1 MSLRSIVSLCHA
13 CHHPAAVILVL
24 MAMFN
29 GWVGAL
35 CEIQS
40 ETFRCP
46 LRALAGRFALHAL
59 TLYIPRR
66 GVPRNAHFGP
76 VFFTRSRR
84 THCARVHCTSPPR
97 VIFLYTSPPAVQP
110 YLLLPSIIERF
121 HTTCGFYNAAP
132 ARGALPLLHTH
143 TRAPTPAAPLQV
155 CSPASESSPFVWSS
169 GGPLITSK

>member
-1 MSLRSIVSLCHA
+1 MDGLGPPAKFDRRRFGVLYALRRPVRSTRS
-13 CHHPAAVILVL
+13 
-24 MAMFN
+24 
-29 GWVGAL
+29 G
-35 CEIQS
+35 
-40 ETFRCP
+40 
-46 LRALAGRFALHAL
+46 LRLLRG
-59 TLYIPRR
+59 TYIPRR

-76 VFFTRSRR
+76 VIFTRSRR

-132 ARGALPLLHTH
+132 ARGALLLLHTH